1 MDGVDVQECE
11 GCPLH
16 RVARGSPH
24 VDDGHVPRAAPQPR
38 LRRRVAE
45 QSAHPPRR
53 GLVCEVSVDVVRGGV
68 PGGLRPLRPQ
78 VVVEEDD
85 LLHAVETGGEEVPQ
99 LGLVPGYLLQYL
111 L

>member
-1 MDGVDVQECE
+1 MS
-11 GCPLH
+11 
-16 RVARGSPH
+16 RGAPY

-45 QSAHPPRR
+45 QSAHPPHR

-85 LLHAVETGGEEVPQ
+85 LLHAVEAGGEEVPQ